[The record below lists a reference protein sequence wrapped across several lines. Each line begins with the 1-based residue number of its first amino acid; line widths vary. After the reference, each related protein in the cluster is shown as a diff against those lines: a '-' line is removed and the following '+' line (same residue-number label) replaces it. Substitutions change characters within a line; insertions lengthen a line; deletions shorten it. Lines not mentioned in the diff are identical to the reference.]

1 MSEAELEGLILAKDS
16 NNDAR
21 FVLGKCL
28 IEGSNE
34 KIPQN
39 ENKGLNWIKEASK
52 KGSAEAKEF
61 KTYWEIRF
69 DRAPN
74 LEKITKNLNDI
85 IDSVGSSRA
94 CNVMAEINHAT
105 ASSNK
110 ASDSASN

>member
-1 MSEAELEGLILAKDS
+1 MSSLEEMTESELEGLILASDS

-21 FVLGKCL
+21 FVLGKL
-28 IEGSNE
+28 MVEGSSD
-34 KIPQN
+34 KVAQN

-74 LEKITKNLNDI
+74 L
-85 IDSVGSSRA
+85 
-94 CNVMAEINHAT
+94 
-105 ASSNK
+105 
-110 ASDSASN
+110 